1 MKVAVIGTGNVG
13 RALGTSLS
21 RAGHDVTFAARDA
34 AKTRHVADEVGARAA
49 TTAAEAVEVADV
61 VVLAVP
67 YAALGALAGEIRNHV
82 AGKVVVDVTNPI
94 KADYSGPAVLAGSG
108 AEQVAEL
115 LPGARV
121 AKAFNTL
128 FATIQADPGTLDTP
142 LDALYATDDESAR
155 ATLTTLIRSIGF
167 RPVHV
172 GALSAAR
179 ELEALAWL
187 NIRLQMTTGGDWRSS
202 FVLVGAPVAAV
213 AEPLGAAA

>member
-1 MKVAVIGTGNVG
+1 MKVAIIGTGNVG
-13 RALGTSLS
+13 RALGTSLA

-34 AKTRHVADEVGARAA
+34 AKARLV
-49 TTAAEAVEVADV
+49 AAELGAWAAASAGDAVDAADV

-67 YAALGALAGEIRNHV
+67 YAALGALAGEIRDRV
-82 AGKVVVDVTNPI
+82 AGKVVVDATNPI
-94 KADYSGPAVLAGSG
+94 KADYSGPALATGSG
-108 AEQVAEL
+108 AEHVAAL

-128 FATIQADPGTLDTP
+128 FASIQADPGTLDTP
-142 LDALYATDDESAR
+142 LDALYATDDDAAR
-155 ATLTTLIRSIGF
+155 TTLAELLRSVGF

-202 FVLVGAPVAAV
+202 FILVGAPSAAT
-213 AEPLGAAA
+213 AELVGATA

>member
-1 MKVAVIGTGNVG
+1 MKLAIIGTGTVG
-13 RALGTSLS
+13 RALGTSLG

-34 AKTRHVADEVGARAA
+34 EKTRLVAAELGARAA
-49 TTAAEAVEVADV
+49 ASAADAAQAADV
-61 VVLAVP
+61 IVLAVP
-67 YAALGALAGEIRNHV
+67 YGALGAVAGEIRDRV

-94 KADYSGPAVLAGSG
+94 KADYSGPALATGSG
-108 AEQVAEL
+108 AERLAEL
-115 LPGARV
+115 LPEARV
-121 AKAFNTL
+121 VKAFNTL

-142 LDALYATDDESAR
+142 LDALYATDDATAG
-155 ATLTTLIRSIGF
+155 ATLAGLLRSIGF

-172 GALSAAR
+172 GALAAAR

-202 FVLVGAPVAAV
+202 FVLVGAPVAAI

>member
-1 MKVAVIGTGNVG
+1 MKLAIIGTGNVG
-13 RALGTSLS
+13 RALGTSFV

-34 AKTRHVADEVGARAA
+34 DKTRQVAAELGARAA
-49 TTAAEAVEVADV
+49 TSARDAVDAADV

-67 YAALGALAGEIRNHV
+67 YGALGALAGEIRDRV

-94 KADYSGPAVLAGSG
+94 KADYSGLALATGSG

-115 LPGARV
+115 LPEAHV
-121 AKAFNTL
+121 VKAFNTL
-128 FATIQADPGTLDTP
+128 FATIQADPAALDTP

-155 ATLTTLIRSIGF
+155 TTLAELLRSIGF
-167 RPVHV
+167 RPVNV

-202 FVLVGAPVAAV
+202 FVLVGAPIAAT
-213 AEPLGAAA
+213 AELVGAAA